1 MELQSFINSGLL
13 ESFALGQCTDEE
25 RRLVMRMR
33 DEHPVVQ
40 AELAAIELALEQYA
54 QAQAIAPPVDL
65 KARIM
70 DAIQH
75 AEKQEPEAPE
85 LNANTTK
92 GRANSPWLLAA
103 SVALLALSGYLW
115 MALQQAK
122 QQTTQLG
129 QQIEQL
135 RVDLQTCSTR
145 ASSDQE
151 FANLVRDPDTKRI
164 ELNNGKNVLTSIFN
178 SDLRNSLVLDLSG
191 VPAPSAGKYLQFWAV
206 IDGKP
211 VSMGMIDFN
220 SIGGHQTF
228 KYVANA
234 QAFAIS
240 EEDNPAG
247 NATPTTVIALGKTG

>member
-25 RRLVMRMR
+25 RLLVMRMR

-54 QAQAIAPPVDL
+54 QAQAIVPPVDL

-70 DAIQH
+70 DALQQ

-85 LNANTTK
+85 LKTNTTK
-92 GRANSPWLLAA
+92 GRVNSPWLLAA

-115 MALQQAK
+115 MSIQQAK
-122 QQTTQLG
+122 QQTTLLR
-129 QQIEQL
+129 QQVEQL
-135 RVDLQTCSTR
+135 RKELQSCNARS
-145 ASSDQE
+145 ANDQE

-164 ELNNGKNVLTSIFN
+164 ELNNGKNVSTSIFN

-191 VPAPSAGKYLQFWAV
+191 VPAPSAGKYLQFWAI

-228 KYVANA
+228 KYVPNA

-247 NATPTTVIALGKTG
+247 NPTPTTVLAIGKAG